1 MLNKPLKHDDIDSLI
16 NNTLNEDIQG
26 GDITTENTILA
37 GQICEA
43 ELIAKDPL
51 VLSGLEIFKALFK
64 KLDSGTVFLSEPFH
78 DGDSVPKGS
87 IIVKFRSEC
96 RKLLEGERS
105 GLNILQWLSGIAT
118 LTQKYVAKAHPLTVL
133 DTRKTTP
140 GLRIFEK
147 YAVSCGG
154 GSNHRFGLYDAV
166 MIKDNH
172 IKASGG
178 ISQAIRRIRK
188 AIGKENKIEVET
200 KNLNEVREAL
210 EQTVDI
216 IMLDNMSMDSIY
228 ESVKLI
234 DGKAKV
240 EISGGVDLKSLDE
253 ISKSGADFVSI
264 GALTHSAPAVDI
276 SMDII
281 NSFDEK

>member
-1 MLNKPLKHDDIDSLI
+1 MTPTCILHWKPGYRGNSRFA
-16 NNTLNEDIQG
+16 G
-26 GDITTENTILA
+26 GY
-37 GQICEA
+37 
-43 ELIAKDPL
+43 
-51 VLSGLEIFKALFK
+51 
-64 KLDSGTVFLSEPFH
+64 FLT
-78 DGDSVPKGS
+78 K
-87 IIVKFRSEC
+87 
-96 RKLLEGERS
+96 
-105 GLNILQWLSGIAT
+105 
-118 LTQKYVAKAHPLTVL
+118 
-133 DTRKTTP
+133 
-140 GLRIFEK
+140 LRIFEK

-228 ESVKLI
+228 
-234 DGKAKV
+234 
-240 EISGGVDLKSLDE
+240 
-253 ISKSGADFVSI
+253 
-264 GALTHSAPAVDI
+264 
-276 SMDII
+276 
-281 NSFDEK
+281 